1 MLSPQIY
8 SHKFDKSLCLN
19 ALYYLFHRMSS
30 RFTAEGENAVSVS
43 AMTYSASQKRLLL
56 LHKSIKKRIM
66 VIENPNPIPLEYPT
80 LLEVLKKEL
89 AQDPK
94 KSLVSF
100 CEKHSINYDHFN
112 RWLRTTGRSFTRL
125 CNEVRLKTGL
135 PQNSNELYL
144 NSLGLLKTELDND
157 INLRFV
163 DFCERHNISYRGMAN
178 WLAINNMDFFSIRA
192 QICAAKGIEVP
203 KGSRQPYIPHPSN
216 GDKAQARF
224 GKTLDTYRKELDS
237 NPRYSLKVHCA
248 RMGTSYY
255 DMLRW
260 MRFMKVSVRQLQK
273 AASLNAKIPRQSS
286 MVMVQFRPN
295 GGTRSDMFRG
305 VTISCPDGKSIHV
318 EECSVIEL
326 CTFLYTYDK
335 DQRRK

>member
-1 MLSPQIY
+1 
-8 SHKFDKSLCLN
+8 
-19 ALYYLFHRMSS
+19 
-30 RFTAEGENAVSVS
+30 
-43 AMTYSASQKRLLL
+43 
-56 LHKSIKKRIM
+56 M

-125 CNEVRLKTGL
+125 SNEVRLKTGL

-286 MVMVQFRPN
+286 MGMVQFRPN
-295 GGTRSDMFRG
+295 CGTRADMFRG